1 MAESAS
7 TKAGHVNNLTFGH
20 VRGKNAGVATIIRRE
35 KRKKMSVI
43 ALALV
48 IAAGLWYGVTGSR
61 DMKCRAFSVEDYQA
75 MRERCYKL
83 AELREKPN
91 TRKASASELLIY
103 GVLKQ
108 GMKNLEKY
116 PVMKGGE

>member
-20 VRGKNAGVATIIRRE
+20 VRGKNAGVAAIFRRE
-35 KRKKMSVI
+35 KRKMSVI
-43 ALALV
+43 ALVLV
-48 IAAGLWYGVTGSR
+48 IAAGVWYGVVGSKGTKR
-61 DMKCRAFSVEDYQA
+61 RAFSVEDYQM

-108 GMKNLEKY
+108 GVKSLEKY